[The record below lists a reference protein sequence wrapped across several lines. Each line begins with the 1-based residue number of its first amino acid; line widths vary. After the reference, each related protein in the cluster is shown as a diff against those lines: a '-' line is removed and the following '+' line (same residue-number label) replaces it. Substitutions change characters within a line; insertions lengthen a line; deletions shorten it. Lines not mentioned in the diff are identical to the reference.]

1 MLDDVSLTSQHIDD
15 TLLTQSCE
23 QNEIAVKRGS
33 MADYEDQ
40 KSSYIDV
47 TGQDFTEQVLNAQQ
61 MVVVDFSSDRSS
73 SCQIFNPEF
82 EAVSKQYLGRVTF
95 AKLDVDTNEALT
107 SQWNVDGIPTLI
119 FFKNG
124 QEINRIKGIVMRDKL
139 RRQIEGALLAT

>member
-1 MLDDVSLTSQHIDD
+1 
-15 TLLTQSCE
+15 
-23 QNEIAVKRGS
+23 
-33 MADYEDQ
+33 MADDKDRKE
-40 KSSYIDV
+40 SYIDV
-47 TGQDFTEQVLNAQQ
+47 TSQDFSEQVLNAPQ

-82 EAVSKQYLGRVTF
+82 TAISKEFQGRVTF
-95 AKLDVDTNEALT
+95 AKLDVDTNEELI
-107 SQWNVDGIPTLI
+107 SQWNVDGIPTVI

>member
-1 MLDDVSLTSQHIDD
+1 
-15 TLLTQSCE
+15 
-23 QNEIAVKRGS
+23 

-40 KSSYIDV
+40 KGSYIDV
-47 TGQDFTEQVLNAQQ
+47 TSQDFTEQVLNAHQ

-82 EAVSKQYLGRVTF
+82 EAVSKDYLGRVTF

>member
-1 MLDDVSLTSQHIDD
+1 
-15 TLLTQSCE
+15 
-23 QNEIAVKRGS
+23 

-40 KSSYIDV
+40 KGSYIDV
-47 TGQDFTEQVLNAQQ
+47 SSQDFTEQVLNAQQ

-95 AKLDVDTNEALT
+95 AKLDVDTNEVLT

>member
-1 MLDDVSLTSQHIDD
+1 
-15 TLLTQSCE
+15 
-23 QNEIAVKRGS
+23 
-33 MADYEDQ
+33 MADYEDR
-40 KSSYIDV
+40 KYSYIEV
-47 TGQDFTEQVLNAQQ
+47 TSQDFAEEVLNAPQ

-82 EAVSKQYLGRVTF
+82 AAVSEEYQGRVTF
-95 AKLDVDTNEALT
+95 AKLDVDTNEGLT
-107 SQWNVDGIPTLI
+107 SQWNVDGIPTVI

>member
-1 MLDDVSLTSQHIDD
+1 
-15 TLLTQSCE
+15 
-23 QNEIAVKRGS
+23 
-33 MADYEDQ
+33 MADYKDR
-40 KSSYIDV
+40 KYSYIDV
-47 TGQDFTEQVLNAQQ
+47 TSQDFSEQVLNAPQ

-82 EAVSKQYLGRVTF
+82 AAVSEEYQGRVTF

-107 SQWNVDGIPTLI
+107 SQWNVDGIPTVI

>member
-1 MLDDVSLTSQHIDD
+1 
-15 TLLTQSCE
+15 
-23 QNEIAVKRGS
+23 
-33 MADYEDQ
+33 MADYKDREP
-40 KSSYIDV
+40 SYIDV
-47 TGQDFTEQVLNAQQ
+47 TSQDFAEQVLNAPQ
-61 MVVVDFSSDRSS
+61 MAVVDFSSDRSS

-82 EAVSKQYLGRVTF
+82 AAISEEYQGRVTF

-107 SQWNVDGIPTLI
+107 SQWNVDGIPTVI

>member
-1 MLDDVSLTSQHIDD
+1 
-15 TLLTQSCE
+15 
-23 QNEIAVKRGS
+23 
-33 MADYEDQ
+33 MADYEDH

-47 TGQDFTEQVLNAQQ
+47 TDQDFTEQVLNAQQ

-107 SQWNVDGIPTLI
+107 SQWNVEGIPTLI

-139 RRQIEGALLAT
+139 RRQIEGAMLAT